1 MKISDTSP
9 TFGEGSILLTLSPSE
24 FGTSKVRD
32 VVLSRPV
39 TVVVDGVAIQSTAGQ
54 AGGNPQYQKTGE
66 LLDENGHAYW
76 VNVCVQRRPERDGKV
91 ASPVTTRKAN

>member
-39 TVVVDGVAIQSTAGQ
+39 RVVIDGKTVETTAGQ
-54 AGGNPQYQKTGE
+54 AGGNPQYQRTGE
-66 LLDENGHAYW
+66 VTDENGHAYW

-91 ASPVTTRKAN
+91 NGAVTTRKAS